1 MRRFTNSAVLVLAFA
16 SVAVSGAVIA
26 QPPASGTFIT
36 MLGKDTVAVEQYT
49 RTAEG
54 LIGDYVTRPGQTVV
68 NHYTVHFLA
77 DGNPG
82 HVILSQTLAN
92 GATIPGAPKGV
103 QLTIG
108 ATESVI
114 AIERDTMINR
124 KFAMSKTFPLLG
136 TSFGMLE
143 LAFARLRAEHTDSG
157 TFPGL
162 PLDSKVQPDPIPVKF
177 FGADSDPAVFYG
189 TVVSARSAADD
200 DRVHTHC
207 DCAFVVAPG
216 FGNAVCPAQSG
227 GGRFVAFF
235 NFFCHGPNA
244 GQGLQRRLSSLYKK
258 RDFV

>member
-1 MRRFTNSAVLVLAFA
+1 MTHNPLSTLPMRRFINSAVLVLAFA
-16 SVAVSGAVIA
+16 SVAVSRAGIA

-49 RTAEG
+49 RTAEA
-54 LIGDYVTRPGQTVV
+54 LIGDYVTRPGQAVV

-177 FGADSDPAVFYG
+177 FGADSARFWNSTGAVFLRVDQTG
-189 TVVSARSAADD
+189 KISGLSGRATSSPFEGRRVATLDMKKLIAGFAAAD
-200 DRVHTHC
+200 
-207 DCAFVVAPG
+207 A
-216 FGNAVCPAQSG
+216 
-227 GGRFVAFF
+227 
-235 NFFCHGPNA
+235 A
-244 GQGLQRRLSSLYKK
+244 GKGVKP
-258 RDFV
+258 